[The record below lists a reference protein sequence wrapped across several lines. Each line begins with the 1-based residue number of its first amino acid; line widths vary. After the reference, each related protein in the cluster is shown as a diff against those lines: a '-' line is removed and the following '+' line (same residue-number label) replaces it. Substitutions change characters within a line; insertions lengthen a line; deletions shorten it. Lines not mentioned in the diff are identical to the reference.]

1 MAECPPK
8 AGYIEA
14 TGKSKPKASYILKAH
29 YVRKTPK
36 GFCKAKNI
44 CANLCNQ
51 WLITKHFAKQNKN
64 QFKSG
69 SQYQHQKKS
78 AYATGHFGT
87 IPAIA
92 ETTQR
97 PLIAESK
104 AAECPPKA
112 GYIEATGKANPKQ
125 TIY

>member
-1 MAECPPK
+1 
-8 AGYIEA
+8 
-14 TGKSKPKASYILKAH
+14 
-29 YVRKTPK
+29 
-36 GFCKAKNI
+36 
-44 CANLCNQ
+44 LCNQ
-51 WLITKHFAKQNKN
+51 WLITKHFAKQNIN

-69 SQYQHQKKS
+69 SKNQRQKKS

-104 AAECPPKA
+104 VAECPDLES
-112 GYIEATGKANPKQ
+112 GYIEATGKANQSKL
-125 TIY
+125 